1 MESRVESRMY
11 KVLDA
16 LHRLYAAEDTEQFPE
31 VMMSVADEIIPCVNL
46 SFDIIN
52 TKTGVARNGFLRP
65 IPMSHPDFME
75 RWTHLHA
82 QHPGIQYL
90 KNGGV
95 APTIEIS
102 DFVTEREFRETGL
115 YQEIF
120 QPCGVAH
127 QLGIILPVDGH
138 VVGIAMN
145 RDRPFTA
152 EERRLIEHLHPHFA
166 LAFQRTHIFA
176 SLQGVPAVDHTR
188 WRCHGLTRREC
199 DVLQWLM
206 EGKRNREIGVILGLQ
221 LRTVDTHVVNLF
233 AKLRVQTRTAA
244 ARRAQELLK
253 RPPNGKA

>member
-1 MESRVESRMY
+1 MESRVESRTY
-11 KVLDA
+11 EVLEA
-16 LHRLYAAEDTEQFPE
+16 LQRLYAAEDTEQFPE
-31 VMMSVADEIIPCVNL
+31 VMMSVADELVPCVNL

-65 IPMSHPDFME
+65 IPMSHSDFME
-75 RWTHLHA
+75 RWTQLHTE
-82 QHPGIQYL
+82 HPGIQFL
-90 KNGGV
+90 RNGGV

-115 YQEIF
+115 YQDIF
-120 QPCGVAH
+120 QPLSVAH
-127 QLGIILPVDGH
+127 QLGIILPVEGY

-152 EERRLIEHLHPHFA
+152 QERRLMEHLHPHFA
-166 LAFQRTHIFA
+166 LAFQRTQIFA
-176 SLQGVPAVDHTR
+176 ALQAAQEIDHAP
-188 WRCHGLTRREC
+188 WRRSGLTRREC
-199 DVLQWLM
+199 EVLQWLM

-233 AKLRVQTRTAA
+233 AKLGVQTRTAA

-253 RPPNGKA
+253 RPPNGKG